1 MVPVFPGHVA
11 PLVLTMSTAAASLTT
26 TVTASRPQEV
36 TVESVQPLPPGRT
49 LRLPGRGST
58 FVRELSGPPGAA
70 TVVLLHGWGATA
82 DLNWHRSYERL
93 AERYRVIALDHRGHG
108 RGIRSN
114 ERFRLEDCA
123 DDVVAVADALGVERF
138 IPVGYSMGGP
148 IASLVWKRHPDR
160 VDGVVLCATARRFND
175 TRSKR
180 AAFSVLNGT
189 TSLASMGPLRSL
201 SRLTGAAWARR
212 LERRGD
218 AAWTIEQVL
227 RHDWT
232 QILAAGRAIGRF
244 DASSWIGDV
253 DVPASVIV
261 TLDDEIVPTRD
272 QLALADSLRRPSV
285 HVVAGGHTACTAASG
300 DFVPALLAACSAI
313 TNPIQAVA

>member
-1 MVPVFPGHVA
+1 MTTATIPLASAGAIARPQVPVAEP
-11 PLVLTMSTAAASLTT
+11 VLS
-26 TVTASRPQEV
+26 
-36 TVESVQPLPPGRT
+36 LPPGRS
-49 LRLPGRGST
+49 LRIPGRGTT
-58 FVRELSGPPGAA
+58 FIRELGPTDAP
-70 TVVLLHGWGATA
+70 VLMLLHGWGATA

-108 RGIRSN
+108 RGIRSDR
-114 ERFRLEDCA
+114 RFRLEDCA
-123 DDVVAVADALGVERF
+123 DDAVAVADVLGIERF
-138 IPVGYSMGGP
+138 VPVGYSMGGP
-148 IASLVWKRHPDR
+148 IASLVWKRHRHR

-180 AAFSVLNGT
+180 AGFSILSGT
-189 TSLASMGPLRSL
+189 TSLASLGPLHSL
-201 SRLTGAAWARR
+201 GRWTGAAWTRR

-244 DASSWIGDV
+244 DSSRWIGDL
-253 DVPASVIV
+253 DVTASVVV

-272 QLALADSLRRPSV
+272 QLALADSIPQSSV
-285 HVVAGGHTACTAASG
+285 HIVGGGHTACSAASG
-300 DFVPALLAACSAI
+300 DFVSALLAACSSVI
-313 TNPIQAVA
+313 DPIVAVA